1 MTFHYGNMK
10 AELPRMS
17 SNKIEIPYECKSKCL
32 NMFLQAYS
40 DKVLEP
46 RTLRAL
52 ERERMFSVEEV
63 GRQRRECDSGLR
75 D

>member
-17 SNKIEIPYECKSKCL
+17 NNKIEIPYECKSKCL

-63 GRQRRECDSGLR
+63 DRGGNVIQC
-75 D
+75 